1 MLDNLDSINSTY
13 ILGLLLDTNSPEQ
26 ILWFVL
32 IEIVFWTLFSLIL
45 VQFLPKK
52 YQKYRAEIFLFF
64 VVINVGLLLIGAVLT
79 VIMLLF
85 GLSWATHRISR
96 PSYETIYFEEQA
108 SQFPMVYSEF
118 HEGILA
124 LKSEHQDDIT
134 SDEKVKSLKILYD
147 SNAQGNIGR
156 IQHFLS
162 DSSDET
168 RLYAFA
174 LISTFEKKLNQRIKE
189 LQEKIAYA
197 HSDERKEQYN
207 FELAQVYW
215 QFIFHGV
222 ASEQLTGFYTQ
233 KIENIL
239 ESIESNSSAFI
250 LLGKIKIFN
259 KKYDEAEVYFHKAI
273 ELGVP
278 QKAMSTFLAEIKYG
292 QKKYN
297 EIAQYILPDEFD
309 IDLRL
314 KPLIKVWRG

>member
-1 MLDNLDSINSTY
+1 MMLLQ
-13 ILGLLLDTNSPEQ
+13 DTNSHDK

-32 IEIVFWTLFSLIL
+32 IEIIFWSLFSLIL
-45 VQFLPKK
+45 AQFLPKK
-52 YQKYRAEIFLFF
+52 YSKYRGDIFIFF

-79 VIMLLF
+79 IIMLLF
-85 GLSWATHRISR
+85 GLSWATHRVSR

-108 SQFPMVYSEF
+108 SEFPMVYSEF

-134 SDEKVKSLKILYD
+134 SDEKIKSLKILYD

-174 LISTFEKKLNQRIKE
+174 LISTFEKSLNQRIKE
-189 LQEKIAYA
+189 LQEKIANA
-197 HSDERKEQYN
+197 DDSQHKEQYS

-222 ASEQLTGFYTQ
+222 ANEQLTGFYTQ

-239 ESIESNSSAFI
+239 DNIQSNSSAFI

-259 KKYDEAEVYFHKAI
+259 KEYDEAEVNFHKAI

-297 EIAQYILPDEFD
+297 EIAQYILPEEFD

>member
-1 MLDNLDSINSTY
+1 VLNDFDMRE
-13 ILGLLLDTNSPEQ
+13 ILELLQVPNSPEQ
-26 ILWFVL
+26 LVWFILAEVVFWATFSLVL
-32 IEIVFWTLFSLIL
+32 I
-45 VQFLPKK
+45 QFLPTKYKK
-52 YQKYRAEIFLFF
+52 HQKEIFIFF
-64 VVINVGLLLIGAVLT
+64 VVINVGLMLIGVLLT
-79 VIMLLF
+79 IIMLLF

-96 PSYETIYFEEQA
+96 PSYEIVYFEEQA

-124 LKSEHQDDIT
+124 LKSENHGDIT
-134 SDEKVKSLKILYD
+134 SDEKIKSLKILYD

-174 LISTFEKKLNQRIKE
+174 LISTFEKALNQRIKE
-189 LQEKIAYA
+189 LQEKISYA
-197 HSDERKEQYN
+197 HSPEYKERYH

-233 KIENIL
+233 KIEDIL
-239 ESIESNSSAFI
+239 HDIKSNSSAFI

-259 KKYDEAEVYFHKAI
+259 KEYDDAERYFYKAI
-273 ELGVP
+273 ELGTP
-278 QKAMSTFLAEIKYG
+278 KEAMFTFLAEIKYS

-297 EIAQYILPDEFD
+297 EISKYILPSEFN

-314 KPLIKVWRG
+314 KPLIQVWRD